1 MTAYLEREQ
10 LSHSGQVSLELLQE
24 QYFLDEIK
32 GEFRIDAWSGPW
44 GKHFLADLMPLFPC
58 HTSKEIIL

>member
-24 QYFLDEIK
+24 RYFLDEIK
-32 GEFRIDAWSGPW
+32 GELWAGV
-44 GKHFLADLMPLFPC
+44 
-58 HTSKEIIL
+58 